1 MRGLNLTSPLRRLL
15 PGQLRAEST
24 GEFGRGSGHQENC
37 RGSDSNCLPIR
48 TTHRMHNRART
59 TGVWELGRR
68 FCDWNSSELGDR
80 YYGGG
85 GYSCGTQQGER
96 GYVERNSNS
105 YNTTVLSPPPP
116 QNWWQPCW
124 AWPPTTSPGP
134 STQTCQPA
142 SPVYCDGCH
151 SWGNLLAVTVTQAR
165 GL

>member
-15 PGQLRAEST
+15 PGQLRAEKAVT
-24 GEFGRGSGHQENC
+24 RRTAEEATATV
-37 RGSDSNCLPIR
+37 CLSEHLHP
-48 TTHRMHNRART
+48 MHNRART

-85 GYSCGTQQGER
+85 GYSCRTQEGER
-96 GYVERNSNS
+96 GYVEGDSNFT
-105 YNTTVLSPPPP
+105 NTTVLSPPPPP

-124 AWPPTTSPGP
+124 AWAPTPSPGP
-134 STQTCQPA
+134 STPTCQPA